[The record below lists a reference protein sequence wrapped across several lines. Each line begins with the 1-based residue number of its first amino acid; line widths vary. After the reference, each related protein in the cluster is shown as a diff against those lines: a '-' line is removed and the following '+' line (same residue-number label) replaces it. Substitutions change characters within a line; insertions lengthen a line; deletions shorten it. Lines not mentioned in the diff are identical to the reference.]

1 MQCITIMITLRKKKK
16 KKTAQAVLITI
27 VMVVL
32 YPASQ
37 SCLLLAGITCHVTC
51 LLEST
56 TFAPVYGAY
65 QRKAEILNP
74 GFCSLK
80 TGSQPS
86 KDWPTP
92 LQSREDG
99 QIVQQ
104 SKSAL
109 LVALGF
115 SAHAADEEA

>member
-1 MQCITIMITLRKKKK
+1 MQCVTIMITVSKKV
-16 KKTAQAVLITI
+16 TQAVLITI
-27 VMVVL
+27 VIVVL

-56 TFAPVYGAY
+56 TFAPVHGAY

-92 LQSREDG
+92 LAEAAVPGRWPDCSAIQVAQVCVVGSSWFFNACSR
-99 QIVQQ
+99 
-104 SKSAL
+104 
-109 LVALGF
+109 
-115 SAHAADEEA
+115 